1 MTVEFRVGDLVVTSG
16 SPTQGEIQISEIVDI
31 NGSSGSVG
39 QFLGKS
45 ASGLI
50 WEALQAAST
59 SVPGIVQLTDSTSS
73 VSTTTALT
81 ANQGYNLQQQ
91 INALVASSNLLLAGT
106 IDASMALIAT
116 VTTEGA
122 SAGFTIGSPLPVAA
136 SGNDNYF
143 VIVTIPGTM
152 TPPGGSAYSANQG
165 DWFLSNG
172 TGWEFLDVGFN
183 ASYATTVAPGIVRL
197 ATDLDV
203 QTGTDA
209 LDAVTSAGL
218 QSKVSDSTST
228 TSSTTIASS
237 TAVKA
242 AYDVAAQAQTDATAA
257 ASAASSAQADAIQA
271 LSDASAAQSDATQA
285 LSDSA
290 AAQSDATQALS
301 DASSAQSDAS
311 QALLDAAA
319 AQADADQALLDAAAA
334 SAAAATAGTDVGDLS
349 TLTTTDKSS
358 AVAAINEVN
367 SAVSAAQADASQ
379 ALLDAGAAQAD
390 ASQALLDA
398 STAQLDASAAQA
410 DASQAL
416 LDAAAAQ
423 SDANQALLDA
433 AAAQGS
439 ANSAQADATQ
449 ALSDASTAQSTADAA
464 LPKAGGT
471 MTGVVT
477 FDATQTFPGTVG
489 DLDFQ
494 AKGDLV
500 AGYGANT
507 FGIQS
512 IGTDGQVLTADSA
525 CASGMKW
532 AVSGGGGGS
541 AATPTALGTLYGCSD
556 ASAPHN
562 TALGNG
568 ALEYAFV
575 GCCNTAIGACAQR
588 TGDGCGDTSIGAY
601 SLWCS
606 LQGPNI
612 AIGCGAGCDISSGC
626 YNVVIGTNVQTSSPS
641 SQCELAIGYT
651 TGQLW
656 LSGDCSKAIKPG
668 AGVIDCAGSCGTAG
682 QVLQSTGSNAIQWA
696 SPAPGYN
703 GYQGYTATTSGTKFN
718 VTGYLG
724 ELGIN
729 FIGQLNIFTTY
740 ESGYNI
746 PGSNALIFINGYNG
760 TGSSTVQAMNTST
773 GTFAVESVLYP
784 AYTDITVTFTPSIT
798 ASRMNFYIRF
808 LDAIGNGAP
817 YNGNFFTPFLTLF

>member
-45 ASGLI
+45 ASGLL

-91 INALVASSNLLLAGT
+91 INSLIASSNLTLAGT
-106 IDASMALIAT
+106 IDASTALIVT

-122 SAGFTIGSPLPVAA
+122 SVGFTVGDPLPAAA

-152 TPPGGSAYSANQG
+152 TPPGGSPYSANQG

-183 ASYATTVAPGIVRL
+183 ASYATTVSPGIVRL

-228 TSSTTIASS
+228 ASSTTIASS

-242 AYDVAAQAQTDATAA
+242 AYDAAAQAQTDATTA
-257 ASAASSAQADAIQA
+257 ASAASLAQADATQA

-290 AAQSDATQALS
+290 AAQSDASQALL
-301 DASSAQSDAS
+301 DAAAAQSDAN

-334 SAAAATAGTDVGDLS
+334 SAAAATAGTDVGNLS

-367 SAVSAAQADASQ
+367 SA
-379 ALLDAGAAQAD
+379 
-390 ASQALLDA
+390 
-398 STAQLDASAAQA
+398 ASAAQA

-423 SDANQALLDA
+423 SDA
-433 AAAQGS
+433 
-439 ANSAQADATQ
+439 TQ
-449 ALSDASTAQSTADAA
+449 ALSDAAASQATADAA

-471 MTGVVT
+471 MTGVIT
-477 FDATQTFPGTVG
+477 FDATQTFSGTVG

-500 AGYGANT
+500 AGYGPNA

-512 IGTDGQVLTADSA
+512 IGTDGQVLTADST

-532 AVSGGGGGS
+532 AAGGGGGGS
-541 AATPTALGTLYGCSD
+541 GTVTSITAGTGLTGGTITTTGTIALDTTCVLQPSVLTAKGDLISADAASSPTALPVGTDGQILTACS
-556 ASAPHN
+556 
-562 TALGNG
+562 
-568 ALEYAFV
+568 V
-575 GCCNTAIGACAQR
+575 C
-588 TGDGCGDTSIGAY
+588 
-601 SLWCS
+601 
-606 LQGPNI
+606 
-612 AIGCGAGCDISSGC
+612 SSGL
-626 YNVVIGTNVQTSSPS
+626 V
-641 SQCELAIGYT
+641 
-651 TGQLW
+651 
-656 LSGDCSKAIKPG
+656 
-668 AGVIDCAGSCGTAG
+668 
-682 QVLQSTGSNAIQWA
+682 WA

-703 GYQGYTATTSGTKFN
+703 GYQGYIATTSGTKFN

-740 ESGYNI
+740 ETTYQV
-746 PGSNALIFINGYNG
+746 PGSNALIFINGFNG
-760 TGSSTVQAMNTST
+760 VGSSTVQAMNTST

-798 ASRMNFYIRF
+798 SSRMNFYIRF
-808 LDAIGNGAP
+808 LDAIGNGGP